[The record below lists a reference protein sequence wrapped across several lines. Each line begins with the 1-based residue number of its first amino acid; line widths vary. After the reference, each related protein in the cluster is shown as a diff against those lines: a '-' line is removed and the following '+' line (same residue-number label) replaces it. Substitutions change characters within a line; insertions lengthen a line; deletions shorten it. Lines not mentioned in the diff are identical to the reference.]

1 MNAPLEDISKFLDGN
16 LDAVEADVLMQWR
29 KANPENEKYFQ
40 ELKYVWNSSSDT
52 IKQDVEIISV
62 NTEVALAKVHSKIE
76 MAKVVNLKPRFNFL
90 AIASTLIL
98 LIGFVFLFQ
107 YLNEKTNIIKVYAST
122 ETGQQVTLPDASTI
136 WLEPG
141 SRVSY
146 IPTFSSGRDIEIE
159 GEVYID
165 VIRNEE
171 SPFTITSPHLKVE
184 VLGTSF
190 VINDT
195 DHNKSAHVT
204 VLSGKVKV
212 TASQTNKEVIL
223 TKDMTAVYDQHST
236 DLNIAKSAKTVN
248 HLFEAT
254 KQLRF
259 TETTL
264 RELFNQLET
273 YTDTTIDVDNSTLL
287 NCHFTGQFNTNHID
301 KILQRIQPIYN
312 FTIQSDSG
320 KYIISEGSCN

>member
-1 MNAPLEDISKFLDGN
+1 MNAPLEDISKFLEGS
-16 LDAVEADVLMQWR
+16 LDAKKSDVLMQWR
-29 KANPENEKYFQ
+29 EESPENETYFQ

-52 IKQDVEIISV
+52 IKQDGEIISV

-107 YLNEKTNIIKVYAST
+107 YLNEKTNIIEVYAST

-141 SRVSY
+141 SKVSY
-146 IPTFSSGRDIEIE
+146 VPTFSSGRKITIE
-159 GEVYID
+159 GEIYVD
-165 VIRNEE
+165 VIRNKE
-171 SPFTITSPHLKVE
+171 SPFTVTSPNLTVD

-190 VINDT
+190 VVKD
-195 DHNKSAHVT
+195 DDQLKSAHVT
-204 VLSGKVKV
+204 VLTGKVRV
-212 TASQTNKEVIL
+212 TASKTKKEVIL
-223 TKDMTAVYDQHST
+223 TKDMTAVYDEFST
-236 DLNIAKSAKTVN
+236 ELKIAESVKTIN
-248 HLFEAT
+248 HLYTAT

-259 TETTL
+259 SETTL
-264 RELFNQLET
+264 RELFDQLEALT
-273 YTDTTIDVDNSTLL
+273 NTTIELKNSTLL
-287 NCHFTGQFNTNHID
+287 NCPFTGQFNTNRID

-320 KYIISEGSCN
+320 KYSISEGSCN